1 MKITKWPFWCLLA
14 IAGCQSATDQLREA
28 EHRFLQ
34 MVSVP
39 EPMQLA
45 VGGDTL
51 FLPLLPVPNAEMD
64 AKKEAGNL
72 QIWIQK
78 IDPQALETPDRQR
91 LEILE
96 RAVNDLVLNGVSI
109 PSDQVCT
116 QIADPF
122 QQILKYNNPELTQ
135 RFLEKLPVYVTE
147 MEQRCQAAN
156 NGSAPRGRRHRCR
169 TPSPP

>member
-1 MKITKWPFWCLLA
+1 
-14 IAGCQSATDQLREA
+14 
-28 EHRFLQ
+28 
-34 MVSVP
+34 
-39 EPMQLA
+39 MQLA

-135 RFLEKLPVYVTE
+135 RFLEQLPVYFTE
-147 MEQRCQAAN
+147 MEQRWQAPA
-156 NGSAPRGRRHRCR
+156 AQKIPDAMLEATAAFDALQLLQRQ
-169 TPSPP
+169 SPPAWNDKFTTARLALKDYISLCQSSLL